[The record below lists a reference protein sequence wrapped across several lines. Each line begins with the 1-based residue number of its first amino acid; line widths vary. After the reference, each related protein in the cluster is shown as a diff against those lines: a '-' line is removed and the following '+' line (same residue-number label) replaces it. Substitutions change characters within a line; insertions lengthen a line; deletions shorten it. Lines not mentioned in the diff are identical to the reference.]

1 MEIKNIQG
9 RDYIIDKLKVDDIFV
24 TLMAKISEIN
34 PNMVEFRSFK
44 PKQDENIQTVELEI
58 MCPINEF
65 MEDIKL
71 MCNYLN
77 EFGISDQTFLNSFVN
92 LLSKHVSEIG
102 RLIDTDL
109 YSYIDKALILQ
120 NSIQVSFG
128 SKFSEEQS
136 SIFWVE
142 LLKLAINRFND
153 FIYLNQYDMSNPLSP
168 KPVLLKLTDLQK

>member
-65 MEDIKL
+65 MEEK
-71 MCNYLN
+71 N
-77 EFGISDQTFLNSFVN
+77 F
-92 LLSKHVSEIG
+92 
-102 RLIDTDL
+102 RL
-109 YSYIDKALILQ
+109 
-120 NSIQVSFG
+120 
-128 SKFSEEQS
+128 
-136 SIFWVE
+136 
-142 LLKLAINRFND
+142 
-153 FIYLNQYDMSNPLSP
+153 
-168 KPVLLKLTDLQK
+168 